1 MLLSKCCEAPF
12 PEPGYP
18 DTDLCGKCY
27 EHTDAYDDEPLPVSE
42 QINELLLFDMTRR
55 KIEAEEVDCTID
67 NKIKKANINE
77 VLRRF
82 DVTRMPYIAKL
93 AEDGNL
99 KELTEEVANLEVAQ
113 EFIDAYE
120 KIKSKKDEPA
130 YKELN
135 KMQTKYIKEATN
147 KDE

>member
-93 AEDGNL
+93 
-99 KELTEEVANLEVAQ
+99 EEVGNLEVAQ